1 MIWVFIA
8 HSQGALTRH
17 FSRAA
22 YFLFYPSVTAS
33 PNKAT
38 TRGDVPLWGEAYRTL
53 LACQV
58 SHVAPGRPKCPYAVA
73 GPEAGQ
79 IQQHAAAA
87 PSWASAWHT
96 AQLWFSLAL
105 QNLVAARASRRAG
118 LAY

>member
-1 MIWVFIA
+1 MFIA
-8 HSQGALTRH
+8 HSQGALTR
-17 FSRAA
+17 FFARRTSFLSR
-22 YFLFYPSVTAS
+22 FSVTA

-38 TRGDVPLWGEAYRTL
+38 RGRGDVPLWGEAYCTL

-58 SHVAPGRPKCPYAVA
+58 SHVAPGRPKCLCAVA

-96 AQLWFSLAL
+96 AQLWFGLAL
-105 QNLVAARASRRAG
+105 QNLVAARASRQAG
-118 LAY
+118 LTY

>member
-1 MIWVFIA
+1 MFIA

-22 YFLFYPSVTAS
+22 YFFYPRPT
-33 PNKAT
+33 PTKAT
-38 TRGDVPLWGEAYRTL
+38 TGDVPLWGEAYCTL

-58 SHVAPGRPKCPYAVA
+58 SHVAPGRPKCLCAVA

-96 AQLWFSLAL
+96 AQLWFGLAL
-105 QNLVAARASRRAG
+105 QNLVAARASRQAG
-118 LAY
+118 LTY

>member
-17 FSRAA
+17 FSRG
-22 YFLFYPSVTAS
+22 YFLYPRPT
-33 PNKAT
+33 PTKAT
-38 TRGDVPLWGEAYRTL
+38 TGDVPLWDEAYCTL

-58 SHVAPGRPKCPYAVA
+58 SHVAPGRPKCLCAVA
-73 GPEAGQ
+73 GPVAGQ

-96 AQLWFSLAL
+96 AQLWFGLAL

-118 LAY
+118 LTY